1 VARRRDDGISSP
13 GSRTVTELGEWLDRL
28 TPEKRALLERQLLQR
43 RARQEPKDRGEEH
56 LGPRGPDDPLVLS
69 FSQQQLWFLQQWN
82 RDGSAY
88 NASLNLRL
96 DGVLDEEALRR
107 SFQTIVDR
115 HETLRTVVVDD
126 DGIPTARLLVD
137 PVFSFHE
144 VDLTGGPPAPDLEI
158 EDAVRTI
165 VRIPFDLS
173 RDLMI
178 RVGLI
183 RLAADARVICMTLH
197 HIACDGW
204 SRGILFDEL
213 TALYEGFV
221 TGHPPSLP
229 ELPVQYGD
237 FALWQQGWLTG
248 DVLKGEIEFWRD
260 ELAGSDFILDLPT
273 DLPRPEVLTFVGG
286 RLGFVIPPEVAE
298 GLRTLG
304 REERA
309 TIFMVMHAATGALLH
324 GLTGQEDFLVG
335 SPVGNRRWPET
346 EPLIGFFVN
355 TLLLRLRMTGDPTFR
370 QLVQRCRE
378 TAVSCYAHQDI
389 PFERIVQALRPKRH
403 SDRNPLF
410 QVNLRMQ
417 GPAPAPPTLPGLTAT
432 RVSVAFGSSRFDLAL
447 GFVDAPGTLD
457 GYVEYNSALFHEDTV
472 SSWMSGFVDLL
483 GAAIRNPDQPLS
495 DLVVGVR
502 TRVRPRSDHA
512 DASG

>member
-1 VARRRDDGISSP
+1 
-13 GSRTVTELGEWLDRL
+13 VTELGEWLDRL

-389 PFERIVQALRPKRH
+389 PFERIVQALRPQSTLSGQPPDAGPRAGTADSAGTDCH
-403 SDRNPLF
+403 PCQRG
-410 QVNLRMQ
+410 LRIVALRP
-417 GPAPAPPTLPGLTAT
+417 GP
-432 RVSVAFGSSRFDLAL
+432 R
-447 GFVDAPGTLD
+447 
-457 GYVEYNSALFHEDTV
+457 
-472 SSWMSGFVDLL
+472 
-483 GAAIRNPDQPLS
+483 IR
-495 DLVVGVR
+495 R
-502 TRVRPRSDHA
+502 RPRHTGRLRGVQLRPLPRGHRQLMDVGLRRPPRCGDPKSRPTPVRSGRGRP
-512 DASG
+512 DAGPTTLRPC